1 MLNVMVTGASRGIGL
16 AISSRLAAVGY
27 RVIGVARTTSPEI
40 SEASLTAREAG
51 CGEIHPFPFD
61 LSHIDK
67 IHDLVKSTRRSF
79 GSLYGLVNNAAL
91 GTSGLLAN
99 MPEKQID
106 AIIRLN
112 VYSPILLTKHVVKHM
127 MADGDGRIVN
137 IGSII
142 GFTGY
147 SGLSVYGATKS
158 AAMGFTRSLSRE
170 VGRLGITVNAVV
182 PGFISTEMTK
192 DLDNNQRN
200 QIVRRS
206 ALRRM
211 PEADDVAKAVEFL
224 LGDGG
229 RNITGTTITVDAG
242 ATA

>member
-1 MLNVMVTGASRGIGL
+1 
-16 AISSRLAAVGY
+16 
-27 RVIGVARTTSPEI
+27 
-40 SEASLTAREAG
+40 
-51 CGEIHPFPFD
+51 
-61 LSHIDK
+61 
-67 IHDLVKSTRRSF
+67 
-79 GSLYGLVNNAAL
+79 
-91 GTSGLLAN
+91 
-99 MPEKQID
+99 
-106 AIIRLN
+106 
-112 VYSPILLTKHVVKHM
+112 M

-158 AAMGFTRSLSRE
+158 AVMGFTRSLSRE

-182 PGFISTEMTK
+182 PGFINTEMTR
-192 DLDNNQRN
+192 DIDNNQRE

-211 PEADDVAKAVEFL
+211 PEVDDVAKAVEFL

-242 ATA
+242 STA